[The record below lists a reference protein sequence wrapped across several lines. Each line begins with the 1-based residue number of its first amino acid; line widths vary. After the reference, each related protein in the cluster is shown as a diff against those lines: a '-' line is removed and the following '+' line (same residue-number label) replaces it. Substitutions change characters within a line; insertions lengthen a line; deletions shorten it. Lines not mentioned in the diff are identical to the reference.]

1 MNVIL
6 KEDTCFP
13 IGVKELKDC
22 PDIIFVK
29 GNIELLNK
37 FSIAIVGSRDC
48 TDYGIDTAKYFSTEL
63 SKRDIVIV
71 SGLARGIDTAAHKA
85 CIEAGGKTIAVLAG
99 GLDNIY
105 PKENIKLANEIINSG
120 GAIITEYFPDVPP
133 LNILFPKRNRIVSA
147 VSQGVLVIEA
157 REKSGALIAA
167 NFSKKLGRKIF
178 CVPSNISNN
187 FSIGSNKLISNGAKC
202 TICIEDILNEYKEM
216 KFRHVYKKQTN
227 ERNIIQ
233 NVPNE
238 YLEIY
243 KTLLSGPIHINDICR
258 TLNKNISEVNLAL
271 TMLELQG
278 FVKQLPNKM
287 FKAII

>member
-22 PDIIFVK
+22 PDMIFVK

-120 GAIITEYFPDVPP
+120 GAIISEYFPDVPP

-157 REKSGALIAA
+157 REKSGALITA

-202 TICIEDILNEYKEM
+202 TICIEDILNEYKDM
-216 KFRHVYKKQTN
+216 NFRHVYKKQTN

>member
-22 PDIIFVK
+22 PDMIFVK

-157 REKSGALIAA
+157 REKSGALITA